1 VKPYL
6 VAPIGRANA
15 WLTTLGAAGAIAIVY
30 YFAARLGLAMRAR
43 PSGVAVFWPASGIAA
58 GILIMAGRR
67 AGLAVVI
74 GVIAGTVTAN
84 IASDRTL
91 LTAILK
97 GLCNAGEPFVMAWL
111 LQRWFGRP
119 FSFCSLPRVL
129 GFLAAAGP
137 ATATSAIGGAAIM
150 TVFHTPAPFW
160 DAWRTW
166 FLSDAVGIVAVAPLL
181 IDSAQLRDP
190 IPRREMIAAAGVLSL
205 LILFSTH
212 IMSQPGG
219 SWLTYIPA
227 TGVLSLT
234 LWLAARSR
242 PVFAVAGAFVGCMAI
257 IINVI
262 LGIGRF
268 GDATMPVAVRV
279 NGAQAVIVMV
289 TMGTLVLAALFAEM
303 RTRELTLAKSEA
315 KLAGI
320 LRIAGDAIISI
331 DARHRIAIFNEAA
344 EEVFGYAR
352 GEVLGQPIDLL
363 IPARYHAAHRQHIS
377 RFASGADKSRRMAIQ
392 QGVVGR
398 RKNGEEFPV
407 EASIA
412 KLTVDGECYYAVVL
426 RDITE
431 RRQAEEH
438 RSLLVA
444 ELDHRVKNTL
454 ATVSAVV
461 SQTLEGRSSMADFAA
476 ALDAR
481 IRAMATTHQ
490 LLSAN
495 CWQGVSLAE
504 LVTRELAPYVMG
516 KNAEIDGPMV
526 LLRREAA
533 QAMGMVLHE
542 LTTNAAKYGA
552 LSSKDGCVSVRW
564 KWRANGQLR
573 SHLVLDWREI
583 GGPPVVATGKTSY
596 GTRTIRDLIP
606 YELSGTVELEFARE
620 GVRCRV
626 ELPAGW
632 LSDSSDPV
640 SEAVKGVF
648 DTSVQQPPHRQTR
661 V

>member
-1 VKPYL
+1 
-6 VAPIGRANA
+6 
-15 WLTTLGAAGAIAIVY
+15 
-30 YFAARLGLAMRAR
+30 
-43 PSGVAVFWPASGIAA
+43 
-58 GILIMAGRR
+58 
-67 AGLAVVI
+67 
-74 GVIAGTVTAN
+74 
-84 IASDRTL
+84 
-91 LTAILK
+91 
-97 GLCNAGEPFVMAWL
+97 
-111 LQRWFGRP
+111 
-119 FSFCSLPRVL
+119 
-129 GFLAAAGP
+129 
-137 ATATSAIGGAAIM
+137 
-150 TVFHTPAPFW
+150 
-160 DAWRTW
+160 
-166 FLSDAVGIVAVAPLL
+166 
-181 IDSAQLRDP
+181 
-190 IPRREMIAAAGVLSL
+190 
-205 LILFSTH
+205 
-212 IMSQPGG
+212 
-219 SWLTYIPA
+219 
-227 TGVLSLT
+227 
-234 LWLAARSR
+234 
-242 PVFAVAGAFVGCMAI
+242 
-257 IINVI
+257 
-262 LGIGRF
+262 
-268 GDATMPVAVRV
+268 
-279 NGAQAVIVMV
+279 
-289 TMGTLVLAALFAEM
+289 
-303 RTRELTLAKSEA
+303 
-315 KLAGI
+315 
-320 LRIAGDAIISI
+320 
-331 DARHRIAIFNEAA
+331 
-344 EEVFGYAR
+344 
-352 GEVLGQPIDLL
+352 
-363 IPARYHAAHRQHIS
+363 
-377 RFASGADKSRRMAIQ
+377 MAIQ

-398 RKNGEEFPV
+398 RTNGEEFPV

-481 IRAMATTHQ
+481 IMATTHQ